1 MHQSRTGRSIL
12 LVDDSMEYL
21 ESTRKLLEREGHTVL
36 TATSGAEALEI
47 VKRERVDLMLVDY
60 FMPGMTGEKL
70 VRQVRKFRPYLQI
83 IIQTGYAGEQPP
95 RELLKRLDIQGY
107 YDKSEGPEK
116 LLLWVDAGLKSA
128 YFIELLYK
136 SRQGLK
142 YILNITPDL
151 HKIQSLQDLLKGVL
165 LQISGLLGVVH
176 SFLAVV
182 PEMPG
187 KERKPGLAE
196 GFLAVLE
203 NDLNLVIQAG
213 TGRFSQMKKVDLDL
227 LGMENMREVR
237 GALKEGTVQVLES
250 ATVIPLLVGETRIGV
265 IYLDYL
271 VTDSQEL
278 ELIQVFANQAAVA
291 IQNTR
296 LYQMATVDKLTG
308 LYVRGFFEQCLIR
321 EVRAAFREGRDLS
334 FLLLDIDD
342 MKKINDTG
350 GHQAGD
356 KALAMLGEILRET
369 TRSTDITCRYGG
381 DEFAVILPHAN
392 PEGAVVAAGRIIE
405 SLEDKKVEIDGG
417 YMPLRCSIGISTL
430 PKYALSLDDVPRP
443 FPAAYFQEMA
453 GLLVKKADVELYQA
467 KKKGDSQY
475 SGPAVL
481 AWLPIPGEKADGE

>member
-1 MHQSRTGRSIL
+1 MRQKHMQQPRTGRSIL
-12 LVDDSMEYL
+12 LVDDSREYL
-21 ESTRKLLEREGHTVL
+21 ETTRKLLEREGHTVL

-47 VKRERVDLMLVDY
+47 VKGKRVDLMLVDY
-60 FMPGMTGEKL
+60 FMSGMTGEEL
-70 VRQVRKFRPYLQI
+70 VRQVRKLRPYLQI

-151 HKIQSLQDLLKGVL
+151 HKIQSLQDLLQGVL

-187 KERKPGLAE
+187 RERNPDLPE

-203 NDLNLVIQAG
+203 NDLNLVVQAG

-227 LGMENMREVR
+227 VGENMREIR
-237 GALKEGTVQVLES
+237 GVLKKGTVQVLEN

-278 ELIQVFANQAAVA
+278 ELIQIFANQAAVA
-291 IQNTR
+291 IHITR
-296 LYQMATVDKLTG
+296 LAY
-308 LYVRGFFEQCLIR
+308 
-321 EVRAAFREGRDLS
+321 
-334 FLLLDIDD
+334 
-342 MKKINDTG
+342 
-350 GHQAGD
+350 
-356 KALAMLGEILRET
+356 
-369 TRSTDITCRYGG
+369 TRWQRW
-381 DEFAVILPHAN
+381 
-392 PEGAVVAAGRIIE
+392 
-405 SLEDKKVEIDGG
+405 
-417 YMPLRCSIGISTL
+417 IS
-430 PKYALSLDDVPRP
+430 
-443 FPAAYFQEMA
+443 
-453 GLLVKKADVELYQA
+453 
-467 KKKGDSQY
+467 
-475 SGPAVL
+475 
-481 AWLPIPGEKADGE
+481 